1 MFFSI
6 GKLILSTIDF
16 QLSKESGHT
25 VIQSGISKRL
35 DELRNL
41 YHEVLNWLPL
51 LNDDVRK
58 GVPFWAK
65 RHIQYCTLLPD
76 IGFLIAVTLDPENM
90 EGLYGGE
97 DSPDGPWQL
106 EFVNDDAAY
115 YKDAVMLELDERHGD
130 LPSEITSEF
139 LIFFFSS
146 NA

>member
-16 QLSKESGHT
+16 KLSKESGRT

-41 YHEVLNWLPL
+41 HYKVLDLLPL

-58 GVPFWAK
+58 GAPSWA
-65 RHIQYCTLLPD
+65 RPHIQYCTLLSD
-76 IGFLIAVTLDPENM
+76 LGFLIAITLNPETM

-97 DSPDGPWQL
+97 DSPNGPWQL
-106 EFVNDDAAY
+106 EFVNDDVVY
-115 YKDAVMLELDERHGD
+115 YKDATMLELDRRYGD

-139 LIFFFSS
+139 QK
-146 NA
+146 NYAK